1 MSFLQQQAS
10 AGMMLWFCVS
20 AASSHTALR
29 CTTACGDSARR
40 QISYMPR
47 TLHVLMCGAV
57 AATRALQHAPRR
69 ELGSEVI
76 AC

>member
-10 AGMMLWFCVS
+10 AGMMLWFWVS

-29 CTTACGDSARR
+29 CTIAWGDSARR
-40 QISYMPR
+40 QISYMR
-47 TLHVLMCGAV
+47 RMLHFLICGAV
-57 AATRALQHAPRR
+57 AAACALQHTPRC
-69 ELGSEVI
+69 ELRSEVI